1 MKPWWQVVKPHRDIR
16 EGRLDEAV
24 FAADL
29 GDVLSQKGPV
39 DYRDPETFFTRTYL
53 PKGLANLLSG
63 ITSRLCGEKGSVN
76 NSTILSPSSCS
87 GKISESCLFLTHLEI
102 TSYHILIEYKEC
114 A

>member
-1 MKPWWQVVKPHRDIR
+1 MKPWWQIVKPHRDIR

-63 ITSRLCGEKGSVN
+63 ITSRLCGKKEVLI
-76 NSTILSPSSCS
+76 ILRFCHHLVVQ
-87 GKISESCLFLTHLEI
+87 GKCLKAGF
-102 TSYHILIEYKEC
+102 S
-114 A
+114 

>member
-39 DYRDPETFFTRTYL
+39 DYRDPETLFTRTYL
-53 PKGLANLLSG
+53 TKGLANLLSG

-87 GKISESCLFLTHLEI
+87 GKMSESCLFLTHLGI
-102 TSYHILIEYKEC
+102 TSYHI
-114 A
+114 